1 MTTVEEVA
9 EVLASMKDNNLVRQ
23 WLHNDIVKMKIA
35 MSYDAWLDDI
45 DDHKLHL
52 TLKEH
57 IETCLDEPGYIG
69 IHEKP

>member
-1 MTTVEEVA
+1 LTTVEEVA